1 MKRFVLVLLLCW
13 LNPVWA
19 DAALD
24 NIAKRLA
31 QPALLQGQF
40 EQKKSIRV
48 LAMPLVS
55 SGVFSVIKNQGVI
68 WNLEKPMTSQL
79 LISSDGIKGADLG
92 ENRAMS
98 HIGKILN
105 QLLSGDI
112 AVLEQQFV
120 VNVLQNDDKG
130 WALALVPRSLILQKA
145 IKEISL
151 NGDRYIKQL
160 ILHEA
165 SGDQTEVNFS
175 SLVESETIP
184 DSISH
189 VFTRP

>member
-1 MKRFVLVLLLCW
+1 MTRIALVFLLCW
-13 LNPVWA
+13 VNPLWA

-40 EQKKSIRV
+40 EQKKTIRV

-55 SGVFSVIKNQGVI
+55 TGVFSVVKNQGVM
-68 WNLEKPMTSQL
+68 WNVEKPLASQL
-79 LISSDGIKGADLG
+79 LISKDGIKGADLG
-92 ENRAMS
+92 ENRAMA
-98 HIGKILN
+98 HVGKILN

-112 AVLEQQFV
+112 AVLEQQFNV
-120 VNVLQNDDKG
+120 SVLQDNTSG

-145 IKEISL
+145 IKEIRL
-151 NGDRYIKQL
+151 DGDRYIKQL

-165 SGDQTEVNFS
+165 SGDQTEVNFTA
-175 SLVESETIP
+175 LVESETLP
-184 DSISH
+184 DSIRH
-189 VFTRP
+189 VFSRD